1 MRTIDALLRI
11 KELLN
16 ERGWSEYKLSKES
29 GVAQSTLTNMF
40 KRNNAPSLP
49 TLEAICF
56 GFGITLSQFFS
67 TGCEAIGLSQTQRE
81 MLDCWSTLNQEQQEV
96 LLQLIKKM

>member
-1 MRTIDALLRI
+1 MDALQRI
-11 KELLN
+11 KELLD
-16 ERGWSEYKLSKES
+16 EREWSEYRLSKES
-29 GVAQSTLTNMF
+29 GVAQSTLANMF

-49 TLEAICF
+49 TLEAICS

-67 TGCEAIGLSQTQRE
+67 TGREAIELSKTQRE
-81 MLDCWSTLNQEQQEV
+81 MLDCWSTLKKEQQEI

>member
-1 MRTIDALLRI
+1 MKI

-49 TLEAICF
+49 TLEAVCL

-67 TGCEAIGLSQTQRE
+67 NGNEAVVLSERE
-81 MLDCWSTLNQEQQEV
+81 LDILNCWSRLTKEQQEI
-96 LLQLIKKM
+96 LLQLIKKI